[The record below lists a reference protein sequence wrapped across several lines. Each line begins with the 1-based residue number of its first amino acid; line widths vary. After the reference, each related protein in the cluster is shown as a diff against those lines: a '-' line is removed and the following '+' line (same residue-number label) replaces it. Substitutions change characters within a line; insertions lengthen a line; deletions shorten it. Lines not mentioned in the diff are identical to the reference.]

1 MSEILMR
8 VDNLTKHYDVG
19 KKEKLKAVNNVSFTI
34 QTGETFGLVGE
45 SGSGKSTI
53 AKLIMRLEKPTEG
66 KIFLGDTNLLELKS
80 RNLLKARRDLQ
91 MVFQNPFDALNRRKR
106 VRDIISLPLKV
117 HTSLNE
123 KEREVRVIELL
134 GLVGLRPEMIE
145 RFPHEISGGQC
156 QRVGI
161 ARAIALNPKMLI
173 LDESVSA
180 VDVSIQAQI
189 LNLLRELQE
198 KLNLTYLFISHDL
211 SIVRYMSHK
220 IAVLYQGEIAEFG
233 TRENL
238 FSNPVHPYTH
248 TLMNSIPD
256 PFHEKSGKVSEIGTG
271 DESIDKVS
279 TGCSFRSRC
288 AIGAQKEICMSIN
301 PGLTPNTSAHEL
313 VACHFPT
320 TSSEY
325 AQALKSLTQ
334 SAGWY

>member
-34 QTGETFGLVGE
+34 HTGETFGLVGE

-161 ARAIALNPKMLI
+161 ARAIALNPKILI

-334 SAGWY
+334 SAG

>member
-8 VDNLTKHYDVG
+8 VENLAKHYDVG
-19 KKEKLKAVNNVSFTI
+19 KKEKLKAVNDVSFTI
-34 QTGETFGLVGE
+34 HAGETFGLVGE

-53 AKLIMRLEKPTEG
+53 AKLIMRLEKPTSG
-66 KIFLGDTNLLELKS
+66 KIFLGETNILDLK
-80 RNLLKARRDLQ
+80 NKDLLKARRDLQ

-106 VRDIISLPLKV
+106 VRDIIALPLVV

-123 KEREVRVIELL
+123 KDREARIIELL

-145 RFPHEISGGQC
+145 RFPHEMSGGQC

-220 IAVLYQGEIAEFG
+220 IAVLYQGEIAEFAS
-233 TRENL
+233 RESL
-238 FSNPVHPYTH
+238 FANPLHPYTH

-288 AIGAQKEICMSIN
+288 AIGSQKEMCMKSN
-301 PGLTPNTSAHEL
+301 PALTPITSSKDL

-325 AQALKSLTQ
+325 AQALNSLTQ
-334 SAGWY
+334 SVG